1 MTIDTFAIDTIERY
15 PNLAKNKIPFINT
28 EVNSNEI
35 RILKA
40 ITKQVFHQTK
50 ITENI
55 HLITY
60 MKQQQ
65 LLETIN
71 FLQAEGITNPEIG
84 IVLGTGLG
92 KLVNEI
98 SIEKEIP
105 YSNIPNFPVA
115 TVEFHS
121 GKLIYGELSGKKVL
135 VMAGRFHLYEGYNA
149 WEVTYGIRTLH
160 GLGIKNLLISNA
172 AGAIN
177 LSYKKGDLMLIEDH
191 INLQG
196 SSPLAFKGANAFGNI
211 FADMLEPYSKEIN
224 TKMLTVAKKQNIQ
237 LHTGIYTSVLGPQ
250 LETRA
255 EYRMLQI
262 FETDAVGMSTV
273 PEVIVAKQLNL
284 PCAAISVLTDEC
296 DPKNLQ
302 PVDIA
307 EIIAIAGK
315 AEPKMIALFKGV
327 IEML

>member
-1 MTIDTFAIDTIERY
+1 MNKQDQLQQTITFLKE
-15 PNLAKNKIPFINT
+15 NGFI
-28 EVNSNEI
+28 
-35 RILKA
+35 
-40 ITKQVFHQTK
+40 
-50 ITENI
+50 
-55 HLITY
+55 
-60 MKQQQ
+60 
-65 LLETIN
+65 
-71 FLQAEGITNPEIG
+71 NPEIG

-92 KLVNEI
+92 KLVDEI
-98 SIEKEIP
+98 AIEKEIP
-105 YSNIPNFPVA
+105 YSEIPHFPEA

-121 GKLIYGELSGKKVL
+121 GRLILGEISGKKVL
-135 VMAGRFHLYEGYNA
+135 VMSGRFHLYEGYTP

-160 GLGIKNLLISNA
+160 GLGIQNLLISNA

-196 SSPLAFKGANAFGNI
+196 QSPLAFKEAKSFGNI

-224 TKMLTVAKKQNIQ
+224 SKIIEVAKTENIL
-237 LHTGIYTSVLGPQ
+237 LHQGVYASVLGPQ

-262 FETDAVGMSTV
+262 LETDAVGMSTV

-296 DPKNLQ
+296 DPKNLK
-302 PVDIA
+302 PVDIG
-307 EIIAIAGK
+307 EIIAIAGET
-315 AEPKMIALFKGV
+315 EPKMITLFKGV
-327 IEML
+327 IQVL